1 MNEQRVAKIAKALL
15 NGSHGLQ
22 SRIQKVARSLI
33 RGDLVRIGREHFD
46 IDDVLRDFEFQD
58 PEGWQRFMAA
68 AERVA
73 RVVVMFEDKV

>member
-1 MNEQRVAKIAKALL
+1 M
-15 NGSHGLQ
+15 
-22 SRIQKVARSLI
+22 I
-33 RGDLVRIGREHFD
+33 RGELVRIGREHFD

-73 RVVVMFEDKV
+73 RVVVMFEDKER